1 MSKLL
6 PLRSANFENPPVA
19 RSATRIPSLVST
31 FNELSQRL
39 TSITSA
45 PNLATIND
53 NDSGSSMSI
62 SEPSDNAY
70 ERDDSVVIGPTIE
83 NVEQCE
89 EENV

>member
-1 MSKLL
+1 MTEHHEIME
-6 PLRSANFENPPVA
+6 RV
-19 RSATRIPSLVST
+19 VST

-70 ERDDSVVIGPTIE
+70 ERDDIVIIGPTIE

-89 EENV
+89 EENSDDNSSIETDPV